1 MYDGV
6 SLLLL
11 CQAINVGSLL
21 AITKL
26 SARNS
31 VSGQVI
37 YGTEPVA
44 SPTVARHSKV
54 LSSMNPS
61 SRNIP
66 ITWAQK
72 VKPLQFID
80 LRTLRWGCNEP
91 SYGLTELNCGR
102 CVHTADAWGPAGP
115 QSLEQMSKCPQHIA
129 YKTDSAHGVYDMVV
143 LVVSVVL
150 VMHTW
155 CRMPP
160 FTVTS
165 SVLPVVPD
173 VVRRLHTF
181 VCQVACKQ
189 SSLGDGLH
197 SLRMIAS

>member
-1 MYDGV
+1 MCDGV

-21 AITKL
+21 AITRL

-61 SRNIP
+61 SRNKP

-72 VKPLQFID
+72 VKPLQLID

-102 CVHTADAWGPAGP
+102 CVHTADAWRPGP

-129 YKTDSAHGVYDMVV
+129 YKTEFS
-143 LVVSVVL
+143 
-150 VMHTW
+150 TW
-155 CRMPP
+155 CLRHGS
-160 FTVTS
+160 TS
-165 SVLPVVPD
+165 SI
-173 VVRRLHTF
+173 
-181 VCQVACKQ
+181 
-189 SSLGDGLH
+189 SSTSDAHIVQDATVYCHLQ
-197 SLRMIAS
+197 RIASGAGRGQTFAHICLSGGLQAEQSR